1 MNRKNRREFIKRGFI
16 QAICVLFGIDVF
28 GNRTKQP
35 SFPENLKHKNGRV
48 DWDKVR
54 NQFLLEPGR
63 SYFNFGSLGLSP
75 KVVISKMEDRLRSL
89 ESRGTSGYNSS
100 DKLRKTLSK
109 FLNTSS
115 LEIGLTRNT
124 TEGMNI
130 VARGLMLKKG
140 DEVLISNCEHIGG
153 AACWLQLQKEIG
165 IKLKVIELD
174 YSGEKNQEIITKAIS
189 NKTKVLSISHILSST
204 GTVLPVKEIIN
215 YCRKMKVI
223 SIVDGA
229 QAFGMIPVDLS
240 NISPDFYISSGHK
253 WMCGPKGT
261 GFVYAN
267 EKSYKSLQ
275 PGFVGAYSD
284 ITFNLSKCILE
295 IKNNISHIEYGT
307 RNMSIYDGF
316 NSAVL
321 FINTIGIENI
331 FTRGKKM
338 ADYFLNKIVTHQNI
352 TVLSSLNND
361 FSSSIVTFRIENT
374 NCSLFINDLLINH
387 KKALRG
393 VHENNLNAIRASF
406 SLQNDY
412 QEIDELV
419 TLILAQANK

>member
-1 MNRKNRREFIKRGFI
+1 
-16 QAICVLFGIDVF
+16 
-28 GNRTKQP
+28 
-35 SFPENLKHKNGRV
+35 
-48 DWDKVR
+48 
-54 NQFLLEPGR
+54 
-63 SYFNFGSLGLSP
+63 
-75 KVVISKMEDRLRSL
+75 
-89 ESRGTSGYNSS
+89 
-100 DKLRKTLSK
+100 
-109 FLNTSS
+109 
-115 LEIGLTRNT
+115 
-124 TEGMNI
+124 
-130 VARGLMLKKG
+130 
-140 DEVLISNCEHIGG
+140 
-153 AACWLQLQKEIG
+153 
-165 IKLKVIELD
+165 
-174 YSGEKNQEIITKAIS
+174 
-189 NKTKVLSISHILSST
+189 
-204 GTVLPVKEIIN
+204 
-215 YCRKMKVI
+215 MKVI